1 MFKIS
6 VIYTVIAFTVMIALY
21 LYIDNYH
28 KDRKGLAAIFANSIF
43 QINRRLQVYMQRQRF
58 SKSEKEWR
66 PSAICISKNSF
77 KYDNAFRLINWIS
90 YKYGFGTYLHHIDG
104 YYSKETYEQSKLEL
118 EKILKNIETEN
129 SVYLD
134 TIISPSGTSAVA
146 QAIQIPGIAGM
157 ENNMVIFDYDKED
170 PKELS
175 EIIPN
180 IRLVNAGDFD
190 ICILA
195 ASRKPFIIKT
205 EYISG

>member
-1 MFKIS
+1 MVTYGTICLISFLNHFGSSPSYRPSFKSKWIFSLIGFIASVWIMFKIS

-90 YKYGFGTYLHHIDG
+90 YKYGFGIF
-104 YYSKETYEQSKLEL
+104 
-118 EKILKNIETEN
+118 
-129 SVYLD
+129 
-134 TIISPSGTSAVA
+134 TS
-146 QAIQIPGIAGM
+146 
-157 ENNMVIFDYDKED
+157 Y
-170 PKELS
+170 
-175 EIIPN
+175 
-180 IRLVNAGDFD
+180 
-190 ICILA
+190 
-195 ASRKPFIIKT
+195 
-205 EYISG
+205 